1 MKTTLLLPILLI
13 ICGCDGVIANHYAVR
28 GNEPLDGTF
37 GNSRFDSND
46 VSYTQCNLEY
56 LNDRKT
62 RNNNLDFASAKK
74 YLEMNHQIAYEYV
87 DNYQKFLK
95 VDAKELEHGLKVDQ
109 YGVKGSDILRKME
122 AGHLVARPMQGNIE
136 IIQALKDE
144 KNKIAFPDYMAEYL
158 NAYDDGISSV
168 DAGKN
173 IDDKEDVALKHEND
187 QRMKNRDDYV
197 EYYNI
202 NDDATARYKKY
213 QEIFLE

>member
-1 MKTTLLLPILLI
+1 MSTNTY
-13 ICGCDGVIANHYAVR
+13 AN
-28 GNEPLDGTF
+28 PDK
-37 GNSRFDSND
+37 SNNIPKKL
-46 VSYTQCNLEY
+46 T
-56 LNDRKT
+56 KK
-62 RNNNLDFASAKK
+62 AST
-74 YLEMNHQIAYEYV
+74 YV
-87 DNYQKFLK
+87 DL
-95 VDAKELEHGLKVDQ
+95 ELA
-109 YGVKGSDILRKME
+109 KME